1 MCFQIKYIL
10 YVLQSTVNF
19 LILRMPPL
27 TPAFL
32 YVSLD
37 LSGTFEENLHP
48 FTLNFDL
55 EEKPKGLPLPHLKV
69 TPSND

>member
-1 MCFQIKYIL
+1 MCFQIKYIS

-19 LILRMPPL
+19 LIPCIPSL

-37 LSGTFEENLHP
+37 LSGTFEENLHL

-69 TPSND
+69 IPSND